1 MQSWKTSNPR
11 APGSSRFPSEAYRR
25 MMDWVGRIA
34 STNLPVLVQGE
45 SGCGKE
51 EISRALHRLSA
62 RSSGPFVA
70 INCTALA
77 ESLLEAEL
85 FGAVRG
91 AYTGSD
97 RDRPGLFRQAHG
109 GTLFLDEV
117 GDMPPPMQAK
127 LLRVLDSGQIR
138 PVGGST
144 ESTVDVRIV
153 AATHRD
159 LSRTDFRS
167 DLYYRLAVLRVDVPP
182 LRERLDDLSALVAE
196 LSPRLARQTGLSS
209 LTLTPEA
216 WQALRIHRWPGNIR
230 ELHAALAR
238 ALLRANSEAIRPE
251 HLQPLGKDHGK
262 PFVVTPV
269 GGPLERSMIDSALQA
284 TGGHVTGAAAR
295 IGWSRQK
302 LYRRIKDLGIPLARH
317 RQPTQGLGG
326 TTSSESSTFQ

>member
-11 APGSSRFPSEAYRR
+11 APGRSRFPSEAYRR

-77 ESLLEAEL
+77 ETLLEAEL

-127 LLRVLDSGQIR
+127 LLPQR
-138 PVGGST
+138 
-144 ESTVDVRIV
+144 
-153 AATHRD
+153 
-159 LSRTDFRS
+159 
-167 DLYYRLAVLRVDVPP
+167 
-182 LRERLDDLSALVAE
+182 
-196 LSPRLARQTGLSS
+196 
-209 LTLTPEA
+209 
-216 WQALRIHRWPGNIR
+216 
-230 ELHAALAR
+230 
-238 ALLRANSEAIRPE
+238 
-251 HLQPLGKDHGK
+251 
-262 PFVVTPV
+262 
-269 GGPLERSMIDSALQA
+269 
-284 TGGHVTGAAAR
+284 
-295 IGWSRQK
+295 
-302 LYRRIKDLGIPLARH
+302 YRRQSFRAQPGGQQGPRVPAFDRPAQHQQCSGGGGDRNGTWH
-317 RQPTQGLGG
+317 RP
-326 TTSSESSTFQ
+326 